1 MNLRVHNP
9 EVAGNQIATHEFETR
24 FISGERQVGDLND
37 FNTLYQE
44 LKKLIQDYKKLYL
57 EAREETTR
65 KEYDTFLAQEI
76 DFLNLMNEIMSNL
89 ENYHDVVGFVEGRE
103 IKKEMD
109 HARTIILY
117 RNIERQIA
125 ILRRMKGNMPES
137 YVEEYKSLTKQY
149 KKLRKEVIEAEAY
162 IIEKSSTEYNT
173 MEVTTSSDRK
183 KNYYTID
190 QEFYNKLPLITDKCK
205 YIELI
210 INNIEKVKGKKS
222 FVTYCGVTKEI
233 STKHVWRY
241 RQYISL
247 LTNLYKKYESEEK
260 ELIKQENERSNTD
273 VCASQ
278 YASIIIA
285 LFKLGF
291 EALPLINHPDRV
303 MTVTSI
309 DGKELTI
316 LKSRLEK
323 FEELT
328 SKYEDLK
335 KMTPFLDETSPFMT
349 VQSVEKYQ
357 KIPERKRE
365 IFSKIRFF
373 EQQKENEKI
382 VKEIN
387 RLKKEL
393 YEWHMAEKFVIFTN
407 MKAIFKTSGLPEQMS
422 VFYTNIMS
430 NVSGFSVS
438 SKYTDEEKLQVL
450 TDILLKLEE
459 YEKRKEENKINLSLP
474 LIVETSSNFL
484 KKMMVNV
491 KQILSALPG
500 KNKQHVKIIK
510 IRKEKNKNRL
520 LESIKNQAGYMAA
533 SIGMTVFAGLSSFV
547 SSYEI
552 NKSIGPK
559 KESVPTIKE
568 EPTEMDDVIEKIYQ
582 RVEETKESEGI
593 VTYDYNGILLEL
605 DASAPDFK
613 DKKMAL
619 ERNGAVEVKQERG
632 GRAA

>member
-1 MNLRVHNP
+1 
-9 EVAGNQIATHEFETR
+9 
-24 FISGERQVGDLND
+24 
-37 FNTLYQE
+37 
-44 LKKLIQDYKKLYL
+44 
-57 EAREETTR
+57 
-65 KEYDTFLAQEI
+65 
-76 DFLNLMNEIMSNL
+76 
-89 ENYHDVVGFVEGRE
+89 
-103 IKKEMD
+103 
-109 HARTIILY
+109 
-117 RNIERQIA
+117 
-125 ILRRMKGNMPES
+125 
-137 YVEEYKSLTKQY
+137 
-149 KKLRKEVIEAEAY
+149 
-162 IIEKSSTEYNT
+162 
-173 MEVTTSSDRK
+173 
-183 KNYYTID
+183 
-190 QEFYNKLPLITDKCK
+190 
-205 YIELI
+205 
-210 INNIEKVKGKKS
+210 
-222 FVTYCGVTKEI
+222 
-233 STKHVWRY
+233 
-241 RQYISL
+241 
-247 LTNLYKKYESEEK
+247 
-260 ELIKQENERSNTD
+260 
-273 VCASQ
+273 
-278 YASIIIA
+278 
-285 LFKLGF
+285 
-291 EALPLINHPDRV
+291 
-303 MTVTSI
+303 
-309 DGKELTI
+309 
-316 LKSRLEK
+316 
-323 FEELT
+323 
-328 SKYEDLK
+328 
-335 KMTPFLDETSPFMT
+335 
-349 VQSVEKYQ
+349 
-357 KIPERKRE
+357 
-365 IFSKIRFF
+365 
-373 EQQKENEKI
+373 
-382 VKEIN
+382 
-387 RLKKEL
+387 
-393 YEWHMAEKFVIFTN
+393 MAEKFVIFTN

>member
-9 EVAGNQIATHEFETR
+9 EVARIQITTHEFETH
-24 FISGERQVGDLND
+24 FINGERQVGDLND

-57 EAREETTR
+57 EARDESTR

-76 DFLNLMNEIMSNL
+76 DFLNLMNEIMSSL

-103 IKKEMD
+103 IKKEMEQ
-109 HARTIILY
+109 ASNIIKY

-125 ILRRMKGNMPES
+125 ILRRMKGNMPDS
-137 YVEEYKSLTKQY
+137 YKEQYQSLLNHY
-149 KKLRKEVIEAEAY
+149 KKLRKEVIESEAY

-173 MEVTTSSDRK
+173 MEVTTSSDKK

-247 LTNLYKKYESEEK
+247 LTNLYKKYEAEEK
-260 ELIKQENERSNTD
+260 DLIKQENERSNTD

-278 YASIIIA
+278 CASIIIA
-285 LFKLGF
+285 LYKLGF
-291 EALPLINHPDRV
+291 EALPMINHPDRV

-323 FEELT
+323 FEELV
-328 SKYEDLK
+328 SKYADLK
-335 KMTPFLDETSPFMT
+335 KLTPYLDEKSDLM
-349 VQSVEKYQ
+349 VIQDIEKYQ
-357 KIPERKRE
+357 KIPERKRA
-365 IFSKIRFF
+365 IFNKIRFF
-373 EQQKENEKI
+373 EYKKEDER
-382 VKEIN
+382 VLKEIAK
-387 RLKKEL
+387 LKKAL
-393 YEWHMAEKFVIFTN
+393 YELCMAEKFVIFAN

-430 NVSGFSVS
+430 NVNGFSVS

-450 TDILLKLEE
+450 TDILLKLED

-474 LIVETSSNFL
+474 LIIENASNFL
-484 KKMMVNV
+484 KKMILNV
-491 KQILSALPG
+491 KQVLSALPG
-500 KNKQHVKIIK
+500 KNKQHFKILK
-510 IRKEKNKNRL
+510 IRKGKNKNHL
-520 LESIKNQAGYMAA
+520 LEKIKEQSSYIAA

-552 NKSIGPK
+552 NKNLGLK
-559 KESVPTIKE
+559 KEPTPPLK
-568 EPTEMDDVIEKIYQ
+568 EPTEIDRVVEKITQ
-582 RVEETKESEGI
+582 RFNEGKESSGI
-593 VTYDYNGILLEL
+593 ITYDYNGMIFEL
-605 DASAPDFK
+605 DSSAPDFE
-613 DKKMAL
+613 DKKKAL
-619 ERNGAVEVKQERG
+619 ESNGAVEIKQERG

>member
-1 MNLRVHNP
+1 
-9 EVAGNQIATHEFETR
+9 
-24 FISGERQVGDLND
+24 
-37 FNTLYQE
+37 
-44 LKKLIQDYKKLYL
+44 
-57 EAREETTR
+57 
-65 KEYDTFLAQEI
+65 
-76 DFLNLMNEIMSNL
+76 MNEIMSNL

-520 LESIKNQAGYMAA
+520 LESIKDQAGYMAA

>member
-1 MNLRVHNP
+1 
-9 EVAGNQIATHEFETR
+9 
-24 FISGERQVGDLND
+24 
-37 FNTLYQE
+37 
-44 LKKLIQDYKKLYL
+44 
-57 EAREETTR
+57 
-65 KEYDTFLAQEI
+65 
-76 DFLNLMNEIMSNL
+76 MSNL

-335 KMTPFLDETSPFMT
+335 KMTTFLDETSPFMT

-365 IFSKIRFF
+365 IFNKIRFF

-382 VKEIN
+382 VEEIN

>member
-9 EVAGNQIATHEFETR
+9 EVAGIQIATHEFETR
-24 FISGERQVGDLND
+24 FINGERHVGDLND

-44 LKKLIQDYKKLYL
+44 LKKIIQDYKKLYL
-57 EAREETTR
+57 EAREESTR

-125 ILRRMKGNMPES
+125 ILRRMKGNMPDS
-137 YVEEYKSLTKQY
+137 YKEQYKTLLVHY

-247 LTNLYKKYESEEK
+247 LTNLYKKYEREEK
-260 ELIKQENERSNTD
+260 DLIKQENERSNTD

-285 LFKLGF
+285 LYKLGF

-309 DGKELTI
+309 DGLELTI

-323 FEELT
+323 FEELIG
-328 SKYEDLK
+328 KYEDLK
-335 KMTPFLDETSPFMT
+335 KMTPYLDENSELML
-349 VQSVEKYQ
+349 VQNIEKYQ
-357 KIPERKRE
+357 KLPERKRE
-365 IFSKIRFF
+365 IFNRIRFF
-373 EQQKENEKI
+373 EHQEESEKI
-382 VKEIN
+382 LEKIN
-387 RLKKEL
+387 QLKKEL
-393 YEWHMAEKFVIFTN
+393 YELYMAEKFVIFAN

-422 VFYTNIMS
+422 VFYTNIMG
-430 NVSGFSVS
+430 NISGFSVS

-459 YEKRKEENKINLSLP
+459 FEKRKEENKINLSLP
-474 LIVETSSNFL
+474 LIIENSSNFL
-484 KKMMVNV
+484 KKIMVNV
-491 KQILSALPG
+491 KQIISALPG

-510 IRKEKNKNRL
+510 IRKGKNKNDL
-520 LESIKNQAGYMAA
+520 LERIKEQSGYIAA

-552 NKSIGPK
+552 NKNMVPK
-559 KESVPTIKE
+559 KEEKTSFKE
-568 EPTEMDDVIEKIYQ
+568 ETNEMDEVIEKIYQ
-582 RVEETKESEGI
+582 RVEETKESGGI

-605 DASAPDFK
+605 DSNAPDFK

-619 ERNGAVEVKQERG
+619 ERNGAIEIKQEIG